1 MANMTIN
8 PSNGNI
14 VFNNADLGRGAWSN
28 FSGGPLPWDP
38 NNTKRTFTIFLTE
51 EEYTRLKD
59 TGWNVK
65 EREPNNS
72 SEPSTYHL
80 KVSVNYDAP
89 ISLQPRIW
97 MVRNAGDPVL
107 LEPEDLSQLDDK
119 DTVITRA
126 KVQIR
131 PYDWK
136 LPTGVK
142 GRKAMLKQMYVTIE
156 QDDFGAEYWRHDK
169 EEMPFEE

>member
-1 MANMTIN
+1 MPNMTIN
-8 PSNGNI
+8 SSNDNI
-14 VFNNADLGRGAWSN
+14 IFNNADLGRGTWSN
-28 FSGGPLPWDP
+28 FAGGPLPWDP
-38 NNTKRTFTIFLTE
+38 SNKKRTFTIFLTE

-59 TGWNVK
+59 LGWNVK
-65 EREPNNS
+65 ERKPNNS

-89 ISLQPRIW
+89 RSLQPRIW

-107 LEPEDLSQLDDK
+107 LDPEDLFQLDDE

-136 LPTGVK
+136 LPSGAK

-156 QDDFGAEYWRHDK
+156 QDDFGAEFYHHDD
-169 EEMPFEE
+169 EAPFEE

>member
-1 MANMTIN
+1 MPNMSIN
-8 PSNGNI
+8 SSNDNI
-14 VFNNADLGRGAWSN
+14 IFNNADLGRGGWSN
-28 FSGGPLPWDP
+28 FAGGPLPWDP

-59 TGWNVK
+59 LKWNVK
-65 EREPNNS
+65 ERKPNNS

-80 KVSVNYDAP
+80 KVFVNYDAP
-89 ISLQPRIW
+89 RSLQPRIW
-97 MVRNAGDPVL
+97 LVRNAGDPIL
-107 LEPEDLSQLDDK
+107 MDPEDLFQLDSE

-136 LPTGVK
+136 LPSGAN

-156 QDDFGAEYWRHDK
+156 QDDFGAEFYQHD
-169 EEMPFEE
+169 EMPFEE